1 MSVSASYVGV
11 APGGD
16 LVPADREP
24 EPVRIAVVDEHG
36 PTRLGFALVLSRQSW
51 VERCLTA
58 RDRNEAVQVVR
69 RHRPSVVLLELTAF
83 VAPTVDALKA
93 AHPPVRILLS
103 SRCGV
108 AASTAARQLGVAGV
122 LGADASHEELIA
134 SVRAV
139 AFGEPIAPPPA
150 VAEVE
155 FGLTER
161 EQQVLALLG
170 TGATNGQIAADLNLG
185 RDSIKKHA
193 SAIYRKL
200 GVRNRTELARR
211 MAEHVRTT
219 VEPAPAAA
227 GDLLPAAR

>member
-1 MSVSASYVGV
+1 MPASANYIGV
-11 APGGD
+11 APDGD
-16 LVPADREP
+16 FDPADRQP
-24 EPVRIAVVDEHG
+24 ESIRIVVVDEHT

-58 RDRNEAVQVVR
+58 RDRNEALQVVR
-69 RHRPSVVLLELTAF
+69 RSRPSVVLLELTAF

-93 AHPPVRILLS
+93 AHPPVRIVLS

-122 LGADASHEELIA
+122 LAADASHEELA
-134 SVRAV
+134 AAVRAV
-139 AFGEPIAPPPA
+139 AFGESLAAPSA
-150 VAEVE
+150 VAEFE

-161 EQQVLALLG
+161 ERQVLALLG
-170 TGATNGQIAADLNLG
+170 TGATNGQIARDLNLG

-211 MAEHVRTT
+211 MAEHVRTG
-219 VEPAPAAA
+219 ELAA
-227 GDLLPAAR
+227 GVEDLAPGAP